1 MLSLAK
7 IGFSSLLIC
16 SIISCDKIPRGAPM
30 TAEVLRDNNSST
42 NNYSLHKVDSAFFD
56 SNIAVT
62 KRQQINNFNWNL
74 KVEEED
80 HIQIKSG
87 DTINLEVWDGA
98 DNSLI
103 TPVGQKRTLINNSI
117 VSDAGVFVPYIG
129 VVNVISL
136 TPDVART
143 KIQDSLS
150 KVVPSAQVSLTVTPG
165 VNNSVKLINGFKRS
179 GMISLE
185 ENRSSILSIIASAGG
200 VDPSIKF
207 PILTVTRDG
216 TQHTIFLDDLYD
228 DPQKDII
235 LKGGDKLVVRNDRRY
250 FLSLGATGKET
261 LIPFNQKSISALD
274 AVSMFGGISNQTGNP
289 GGILIFR
296 VEGEVFQ
303 DRTTTGEQKRHD
315 IYALNLTNA
324 DGIFSAKKF
333 QIQHQD
339 LILVTDSE
347 VTTVGTALKFLGSF
361 TRVSFD

>member
-235 LKGGDKLVVRNDRRY
+235 LKGAINW
-250 FLSLGATGKET
+250 S
-261 LIPFNQKSISALD
+261 
-274 AVSMFGGISNQTGNP
+274 
-289 GGILIFR
+289 
-296 VEGEVFQ
+296 
-303 DRTTTGEQKRHD
+303 
-315 IYALNLTNA
+315 
-324 DGIFSAKKF
+324 
-333 QIQHQD
+333 
-339 LILVTDSE
+339 
-347 VTTVGTALKFLGSF
+347 
-361 TRVSFD
+361 